1 MSKTTYPDK
10 INLCLVKSFGLSKLV
25 NLPIDNCHPYIFG
38 LLFDFIQL
46 SSFSLTSNYAK
57 LPTVILQT
65 HRYNGTIQYK
75 KRYCQKAS
83 SEIEPSKQ
91 LLWKVFILST
101 GTYFQVKML

>member
-1 MSKTTYPDK
+1 M
-10 INLCLVKSFGLSKLV
+10 V

-46 SSFSLTSNYAK
+46 SSFSLTSNFAK

-65 HRYNGTIQYK
+65 HRYNNTIK

-83 SEIEPSKQ
+83 SEIAPSKQ
-91 LLWKVFILST
+91 CLWKDYILST
-101 GTYFQVKML
+101 GTYFQVKMLQNKMNHLLQPLIYNT